1 MSGQL
6 YYKVE
11 PKEPKL
17 PTCHHINTE
26 CRYDVNLNDL
36 EELKVERAM
45 TRNASI
51 KSIGPDN
58 SSGCFVPAIKERM
71 DKNSARLKDLVHR

>member
-36 EELKVERAM
+36 EELKAERAL

-51 KSIGPDN
+51 KSIGSDN
-58 SSGCFVPAIKERM
+58 S
-71 DKNSARLKDLVHR
+71 